1 MATVTPKRVADVSQD
16 HARIASP
23 LERLRGYI
31 RTYVTLEGA
40 GLALL
45 FLCVWFWTGTLLD
58 WGIFKLLGVDIV
70 QHWPWAFRFVVL
82 VGLSGL
88 LVTMLLFTVVFRF
101 LVQFNDRSMAKVL
114 EHRFPHLLG
123 DKLITAVELHD
134 PAEAAKYG
142 YSPAM
147 VRQTIA
153 DAAEQVEKVP
163 VKEAFNWK
171 RLRTRAIWFG
181 VLSLGAYLFVGTAV
195 TGISMSAQRDPKRQV
210 GFSDVNET
218 ASLWFERNILLQ
230 NVIWPRRAHLELLDY
245 PESQR
250 VPRKSTPQA
259 LRVRAWK
266 YVVAA
271 PAKTE
276 GWRQLTWTDLKDN
289 AWMAGDVT
297 ELPPD
302 WTAKGDLTVDQVE
315 LRLASFAPR
324 ATAPQGALDQ
334 NAEPIESTGRWY
346 VRVPDEKPIYR
357 SLNWSD
363 LSPSNL
369 GGLAI
374 PPIPGDWDPKG
385 RIRAGMG
392 VLAPNPLGGAAMPL
406 IGPKAVSL
414 TVAEVEAKLKEA
426 PEGAKGLEDIRRVFD
441 RLERLSNVADALDR
455 LEVQATDRGNRRKL
469 RKLNLPTQVNLRYW
483 SVSRTNNVTFNPGAD
498 NEYTA
503 SFGEIEEDVTFIV
516 QGEDYSTAPRVITVV
531 ERPQLERLESQEER
545 PAYLYYRPGINTT
558 PNVEDIAGKRQVFAP
573 LAVSISGEQTTLEPV
588 IGTSLT
594 LIGTTTKRLTK
605 VVIEAEPK
613 DQKNL
618 VAGPIQFEPGSTE
631 FRCSFANVRRE
642 QKFSFKFTDQDNVT
656 AERKVVITP
665 RADVPAV
672 VRDFNPDEVLRRD
685 KVGFLVTANARL
697 PFKGRITDDYGIGRI
712 SYGCRVIP
720 SDFLSDQKVRSLESV
735 AAVPLTL
742 TPLSSLGHALPVLV
756 YQQKKLATAAG
767 NDSLAEQL
775 VPVPEFFRQA
785 RGNRQSD
792 ASPEYLTMET
802 FTARL
807 ASPQKDPYR
816 QLYKIFVLG
825 PDNWTDQDEDGGI
838 NPSRWVS
845 PADSEKAP
853 LGSDLGL
860 WLLRYRVKDQEFP
873 LKETDITKPQKRFNV
888 EIRLVAEDTFLEGE
902 IDPKTKKPI
911 PHITA
916 SSETFTFIVVPENEL
931 LAKIGEEEEQKY
943 RDLQKAFKPL
953 PENLDRLRDIAFDLS
968 GKVDEKLLTA
978 FQARCEA
985 LNEALQTSQQETLA
999 VSQAYERIVKEMRL
1013 NQVRDDLQSKVFKN
1027 IAQPLVK
1034 ITGTHF
1040 SNTLKAVSTLQARLA
1055 SKDAS
1060 PAERSKAADDAKK
1073 ELNDLVAAMNS
1084 VLAAMEGIN
1093 TINKLIEELAR
1104 VEKQEEDLER
1114 VVKKI
1119 RDEEIRKRLELL
1131 KD

>member
-1 MATVTPKRVADVSQD
+1 
-16 HARIASP
+16 
-23 LERLRGYI
+23 
-31 RTYVTLEGA
+31 
-40 GLALL
+40 
-45 FLCVWFWTGTLLD
+45 
-58 WGIFKLLGVDIV
+58 
-70 QHWPWAFRFVVL
+70 
-82 VGLSGL
+82 
-88 LVTMLLFTVVFRF
+88 
-101 LVQFNDRSMAKVL
+101 
-114 EHRFPHLLG
+114 
-123 DKLITAVELHD
+123 
-134 PAEAAKYG
+134 
-142 YSPAM
+142 
-147 VRQTIA
+147 
-153 DAAEQVEKVP
+153 
-163 VKEAFNWK
+163 
-171 RLRTRAIWFG
+171 
-181 VLSLGAYLFVGTAV
+181 
-195 TGISMSAQRDPKRQV
+195 
-210 GFSDVNET
+210 VNET

-230 NVIWPRRAHLELLDY
+230 NVIWPRRAHLELIDY
-245 PESQR
+245 PEGQR
-250 VPRKSTPQA
+250 VPRKSSPQP

-271 PAKTE
+271 PAQTE

-324 ATAPQGALDQ
+324 ATAPMGAL
-334 NAEPIESTGRWY
+334 AENEAPLEPTGRWY
-346 VRVPDEKPIYR
+346 VRLPNEKPIYR
-357 SLNWSD
+357 PLGWSD
-363 LSPSNL
+363 LNAGNL

-374 PPIPGDWDPKG
+374 PAIPGDWDPKG
-385 RIRAGMG
+385 RIAAGMG
-392 VLAPNPLGGAAMPL
+392 AFVPNPLGGAALPL

-441 RLERLSNVADALDR
+441 RLERLSNIADALDR
-455 LEVQATDRGNRRKL
+455 LDVQATDRGNRRRL
-469 RKLNLPTQVNLRYW
+469 RKLSLPASVTLRYW

-516 QGEDYSTAPRVITVV
+516 RGEDYSSAPRTITVV
-531 ERPQLERLESQEER
+531 ERPQLEKLESQEER
-545 PAYLYYRPGINTT
+545 PAYLYYRPGISTA

-573 LAVSISGEQTTLEPV
+573 LAVSIGGEQTTLEPV

-594 LIGTTTKRLTK
+594 LIGTATKKLTK
-605 VVIEAEPK
+605 VVIEAETK

-618 VAGPIQFEPGSTE
+618 VAGPIQFETGSTE

-642 QKFSFKFTDQDNVT
+642 QKFSFKFTDEDNVT

-665 RADVPAV
+665 RADVPSI

-685 KVGFLVTANARL
+685 KVGYLVTANARL

-742 TPLSSLGHALPVLV
+742 TPIGTLGHALPLLL
-756 YQQKKLATAAG
+756 YQQKKMATAAG
-767 NDSLAEQL
+767 NETLVEQL
-775 VPVPEFFRQA
+775 IPVPEFFRQA
-785 RGNRQSD
+785 RVNKQSD
-792 ASPEYLTMET
+792 ASPEFLTMET
-802 FTARL
+802 YQARL
-807 ASPQKDPYR
+807 AAPQKDPYR
-816 QLYKIFVLG
+816 QLYKTFVLA
-825 PDNWTDQDEDGGI
+825 PDTWRYQDEDEGA

-845 PADSEKAP
+845 PSDSEKAP
-853 LGSDLGL
+853 LGNDLGL

-888 EIRLVAEDTFLEGE
+888 EIRLLVEDTFLEGE

-911 PHITA
+911 PHLTA

-968 GKVDEKLLTA
+968 GKVDDKLLSA
-978 FQARCEA
+978 FQARCESLA
-985 LNEALQTSQQETLA
+985 EVLQNSQQETRA
-999 VSQAYERIVKEMRL
+999 VSQAYDRIVLEMRL

-1027 IAQPLVK
+1027 IARPLQV
-1034 ITGTHF
+1034 ITDTHF
-1040 SNTLKAVSTLQARLA
+1040 AKTLRTVGVLQARLA
-1055 SKDAS
+1055 AKDAS
-1060 PAERSKAADDAKK
+1060 PAERSKAADEAKK

-1114 VVKKI
+1114 VIKKI